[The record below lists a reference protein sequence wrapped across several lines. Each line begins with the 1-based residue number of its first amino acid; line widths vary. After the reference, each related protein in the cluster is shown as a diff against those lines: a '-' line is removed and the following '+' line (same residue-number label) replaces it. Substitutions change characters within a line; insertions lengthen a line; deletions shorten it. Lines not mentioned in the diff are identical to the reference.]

1 MVQTR
6 AMDLRRKPTPA
17 TMREALLAATTMQ
30 LQAGDLLCGE
40 ADDPVTAKL
49 APATK
54 EGLGELVLPS
64 AMTAKAGSRLALCAA
79 TARGLQG
86 PGTAKESA
94 LLLAFARAG
103 VAEAG
108 WPESLGWAQ
117 EAGLPLLLAVTDATG
132 GRPVRQA
139 KSMAGA
145 MDWASISAFSRRSKL
160 PVITVDGEDA
170 VAVYRVMQECVLRTR
185 MGSGPAVIWA
195 VMSSGAEAV
204 ARGHQPIARLRS
216 YMKARGIA
224 LG

>member
-1 MVQTR
+1 MVRTR
-6 AMDLRRKPTPA
+6 AMDLRRKPTPTTA
-17 TMREALLAATTMQ
+17 REALLAATTMQ

-40 ADDPVTAKL
+40 ADDAVAASL
-49 APATK
+49 APVAR
-54 EGLGELVLPS
+54 EGLGELVLPP
-64 AMTAKAGSRLALCAA
+64 ALTGRLGSRLALCAA

-86 PGTAKESA
+86 SGAAKESP

-103 VAEAG
+103 VAEPG
-108 WPESLGWAQ
+108 WQEALSWAQ
-117 EAGLPLLLAVTDATG
+117 AARLPLLLAVSDATG
-132 GRPVRQA
+132 GRPVRRA
-139 KSMAGA
+139 HA
-145 MDWASISAFSRRSKL
+145 MDWASISASSRRTKL

-195 VMSSGAEAV
+195 VMSPEPV
-204 ARGHQPIARLRS
+204 IRGQQPIARLRS